1 MRKIFAVLMLCSF
14 NQFALSQIKL
24 SGVVLDSA
32 TQKPLNN
39 AFMKLGAY
47 KVIADANGNFSIPQ
61 LTAGSHTLT
70 ITHIGCDPLAM
81 PLFLV
86 NDTFITIF
94 LPHHLHAFEEI
105 ITYAHNSRE
114 PDARL
119 IQTISSKK
127 LEQLAAV
134 SLSDALINTNG
145 VSFLRTGS
153 TIAKPIING
162 MHSNR
167 ISVLNDESKQEGQQW
182 GSEHA
187 PEIDPLSAGSIEII
201 KGASTLRY
209 GGDAMGGVI
218 RILPPSFRDTSYTE
232 IALLAKGE
240 TNPKGGLV
248 GLKLER
254 YNGKSRLGQRA
265 VFNVKRNGD
274 AQAASYT
281 LSNTGFEQLSGSY
294 YGLLKKGNNDFSFT
308 SSAFVQRLGILAASH
323 IGNLTDLNRALS
335 SDTPLI
341 NLPFSYNILAP
352 SQRIQHYTG
361 KIKWE
366 NKSEKLGLVSST
378 YTIQN
383 NHRQEF
389 DNHNGDLNAAL
400 DLNLWTQQL
409 HLSVDNHLE
418 DIRWQYGAMGEWQQ
432 NTFKGR
438 YFIPNYL
445 RYKAGLFA
453 IATLERDAYL
463 VEAGLRYDVQHT
475 TSYHYEKDI
484 LSTNQFEFSGLSAN
498 VSGWRRIHQ
507 DVRIH
512 LSAAT
517 RFRSP
522 DINELFSNGLHHG
535 SASLEFGDLQLKQE
549 RAYSLNAALNYN
561 HNNLRFQVE
570 PYLHYFNN
578 YIYLKPTGETQLSIR
593 GAFPVFNYVQTD
605 ASYAGTD
612 ITIKYQLATH
622 WTTELDGALLLVKDQ
637 RNQTFIY
644 GIPAQRTTGK
654 LKYTFDG
661 LSLKNAYWTV
671 SSSYTAKQN
680 RMETNEDFTDSPAAY
695 TLLNTELGGQYQD
708 TRLHVSIGI
717 NNILNTSYRDY
728 MNRYRYY
735 ADDVGISIFLIL
747 NYTF

>member
-1 MRKIFAVLMLCSF
+1 MLCSIS
-14 NQFALSQIKL
+14 QFALSQIKL

-32 TQKPLNN
+32 TQKPLTN
-39 AFMKLGAY
+39 AFVKLGAH
-47 KVIADANGNFSIPQ
+47 KVIADANGNFSVTQP
-61 LTAGSHTLT
+61 TAGTHTLN
-70 ITHIGCDPLAM
+70 ITHIGCDPLSL

-145 VSFLRTGS
+145 ISFLRTGS

-232 IALLAKGE
+232 IALLAKVE

-366 NKSEKLGLVSST
+366 NKSDKLGLVSST

-463 VEAGLRYDVQHT
+463 IEAGLRYDVQHT
-475 TSYHYEKDI
+475 TSYRYEKDT
-484 LSTNQFEFSGLSAN
+484 LSTNQFDFSGLSAN

-512 LSAAT
+512 LSVAT

-535 SASLEFGDLQLKQE
+535 SASLEFGNLQLKQE

-561 HNNLRFQVE
+561 HNKLRFQVE

-593 GAFPVFNYVQTD
+593 GAFPVFTYIQTD

-622 WTTELDGALLLVKDQ
+622 WTTELDGALLLVKNQ

-644 GIPAQRTTGK
+644 GIPAQRTTAK

-671 SSSYTAKQN
+671 SSSYNAKQN
-680 RMETNEDFTDSPAAY
+680 RIETNEDFADSPAAY

-708 TRLHVSIGI
+708 TLLHVSLGV

>member
-14 NQFALSQIKL
+14 SQFALSQIKL

-32 TQKPLNN
+32 TQKPLTN
-39 AFMKLGAY
+39 AFVKLGAH
-47 KVIADANGNFSIPQ
+47 KVIADANGNFSVTQP
-61 LTAGSHTLT
+61 TAGTYTLN
-70 ITHIGCDPLAM
+70 ITHIGCDPLSLT
-81 PLFLV
+81 LFLV
-86 NDTFITIF
+86 NDTFITIL

-167 ISVLNDESKQEGQQW
+167 ISILNDESKQEGQQW

-201 KGASTLRY
+201 KGAPTLRF

-254 YNGKSRLGQRA
+254 YNAKSRLGQRA
-265 VFNVKRNGD
+265 VFNLKRNGD

-294 YGLLKKGNNDFSFT
+294 FGLLKKGNSDFSFT

-352 SQRIQHYTG
+352 SQRIQHSTRT

-366 NKSEKLGLVSST
+366 N
-378 YTIQN
+378 
-383 NHRQEF
+383 
-389 DNHNGDLNAAL
+389 
-400 DLNLWTQQL
+400 
-409 HLSVDNHLE
+409 
-418 DIRWQYGAMGEWQQ
+418 
-432 NTFKGR
+432 
-438 YFIPNYL
+438 
-445 RYKAGLFA
+445 
-453 IATLERDAYL
+453 
-463 VEAGLRYDVQHT
+463 
-475 TSYHYEKDI
+475 
-484 LSTNQFEFSGLSAN
+484 
-498 VSGWRRIHQ
+498 
-507 DVRIH
+507 
-512 LSAAT
+512 
-517 RFRSP
+517 
-522 DINELFSNGLHHG
+522 
-535 SASLEFGDLQLKQE
+535 
-549 RAYSLNAALNYN
+549 
-561 HNNLRFQVE
+561 
-570 PYLHYFNN
+570 
-578 YIYLKPTGETQLSIR
+578 
-593 GAFPVFNYVQTD
+593 
-605 ASYAGTD
+605 
-612 ITIKYQLATH
+612 
-622 WTTELDGALLLVKDQ
+622 
-637 RNQTFIY
+637 
-644 GIPAQRTTGK
+644 
-654 LKYTFDG
+654 
-661 LSLKNAYWTV
+661 
-671 SSSYTAKQN
+671 
-680 RMETNEDFTDSPAAY
+680 
-695 TLLNTELGGQYQD
+695 
-708 TRLHVSIGI
+708 
-717 NNILNTSYRDY
+717 
-728 MNRYRYY
+728 
-735 ADDVGISIFLIL
+735 
-747 NYTF
+747 

>member
-1 MRKIFAVLMLCSF
+1 MRKIFAVLMLCSVS
-14 NQFALSQIKL
+14 QFALSQIKL

-32 TQKPLNN
+32 TQKPLTN
-39 AFMKLGAY
+39 AFVKLGAH
-47 KVIADANGNFSIPQ
+47 KVIADANGNFSVTQP
-61 LTAGSHTLT
+61 TAGTYTLN
-70 ITHIGCDPLAM
+70 ITHIGCDPLSLT
-81 PLFLV
+81 LFLV
-86 NDTFITIF
+86 NDTFITIL
-94 LPHHLHAFEEI
+94 LPHHLHVFEEI

-167 ISVLNDESKQEGQQW
+167 ISILNDESKQEGQQW

-201 KGASTLRY
+201 KGAPTLRF

-232 IALLAKGE
+232 IALLAKVE

-265 VFNVKRNGD
+265 VFNLKRNGD

-294 YGLLKKGNNDFSFT
+294 YGLLKKGNSDFSFT

-366 NKSEKLGLVSST
+366 NRSDKLGLVSST
-378 YTIQN
+378 YTVQN

-463 VEAGLRYDVQHT
+463 IEAGLRYDIQHT
-475 TSYHYEKDI
+475 TSYRYEKDI
-484 LSTNQFEFSGLSAN
+484 LSTNQFDFSGLSAN
-498 VSGWRRIHQ
+498 VSGWTRIHQ
-507 DVRIH
+507 DFRIH

-535 SASLEFGDLQLKQE
+535 SASLEFGNLQLKQE

-561 HNNLRFQVE
+561 HNKLRFQVE

-593 GAFPVFNYVQTD
+593 GAFPVFTYIQTD

-644 GIPAQRTTGK
+644 GIPAQRTTAK

-661 LSLKNAYWTV
+661 LSLKNAYWIV

-680 RMETNEDFTDSPAAY
+680 RIETNEDFTDSPAAY

-708 TRLHVSIGI
+708 TRLHVSLGV

-735 ADDVGISIFLIL
+735 ADDLGISIFLIL